1 MSELQLYTTL
11 AIATG
16 VILDFI
22 LGDPHG
28 WFHPICVI
36 GNGISK
42 MEKWCRKI
50 FPASP
55 GGLLAGGVCLVLV
68 ITVCSAG
75 IPALFLAIAFHLHP
89 LCYYVLASIMCYQIM
104 ATKALK
110 DESMYVA
117 EALENGDLEESRR
130 RVSMIVGRD
139 TANLTSKGVT
149 KAAVETVAENSSDG
163 CIAPLFYLLIGGPV
177 LGFLYKSINTMDSMI
192 GYKNEKY
199 LYLGRA
205 AAKLDDVVNYI
216 PARLAALFMM
226 AASAILRMDWR
237 QAWRIYRR
245 DRRKCSSPNAAQT
258 ESVCAGALDLEL
270 LGNAWYFG
278 KLHEKPSLGDP
289 VREIETADI
298 RRANQLLYATAIL
311 FGLAGLL
318 IRIGIV
324 WKL

>member
-1 MSELQLYTTL
+1 
-11 AIATG
+11 
-16 VILDFI
+16 
-22 LGDPHG
+22 
-28 WFHPICVI
+28 
-36 GNGISK
+36 
-42 MEKWCRKI
+42 
-50 FPASP
+50 
-55 GGLLAGGVCLVLV
+55 
-68 ITVCSAG
+68 
-75 IPALFLAIAFHLHP
+75 
-89 LCYYVLASIMCYQIM
+89 
-104 ATKALK
+104 
-110 DESMYVA
+110 
-117 EALENGDLEESRR
+117 
-130 RVSMIVGRD
+130 
-139 TANLTSKGVT
+139 
-149 KAAVETVAENSSDG
+149 
-163 CIAPLFYLLIGGPV
+163 V